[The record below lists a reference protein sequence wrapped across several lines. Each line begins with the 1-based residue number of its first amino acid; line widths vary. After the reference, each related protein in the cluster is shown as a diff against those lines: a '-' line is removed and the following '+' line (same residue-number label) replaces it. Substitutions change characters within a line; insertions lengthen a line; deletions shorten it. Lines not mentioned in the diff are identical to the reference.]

1 MPRTEPP
8 ATSVNQR
15 RVLQAACALFLR
27 NGYRVS
33 MEAVAIEAGVSKQ
46 TVYAHFENKDALF
59 HAAVEEL
66 AKPLHASLDTGQSSF
81 AATLYALAEA
91 HQSHIMDRRTV
102 SLGRMLI
109 AEAPRFPT
117 AARAFYR
124 SAIENLQ
131 QRLALRMNEA
141 MEQGTMRREDP
152 IAAAELFLSMLHG
165 LEADRRLFGVPGRS
179 RKTQDAWAHHAV
191 TIFLKAYAV
200 APGRAAAGMSG
211 PRAADSIHKN
221 PDKRTESP

>member
-1 MPRTEPP
+1 
-8 ATSVNQR
+8 
-15 RVLQAACALFLR
+15 
-27 NGYRVS
+27 
-33 MEAVAIEAGVSKQ
+33 
-46 TVYAHFENKDALF
+46 
-59 HAAVEEL
+59 
-66 AKPLHASLDTGQSSF
+66 LHASLDTGQTSF
-81 AATLYALAEA
+81 AATLYALADA
-91 HQSHIMDRRTV
+91 HQSHVMGHRTV

-109 AEAPRFPT
+109 AEAPRFPS

-124 SAIENLQ
+124 YAIENLQ

-141 MEQGTMRREDP
+141 MDQGTMRREDP
-152 IAAAELFLSMLHG
+152 NAAAELFLSMLHG

-200 APGRAAAGMSG
+200 APARAAAGMSG

-221 PDKRTESP
+221 PEKRTESP